1 MMKHK
6 KITVLLAILL
16 TASCLMGGCQNFLF
30 AENVPFTW
38 KDEYDSEQ
46 ARQDRLHIDSYEP
59 IGKGVIKDL
68 SHDGRH
74 LLLLNTSTVPPIT
87 YSAEIL
93 SPGDNE
99 NRLISFLTAEK
110 KQQSMAFDDDSLGL
124 FYVEENPGKAGATVN
139 QLAWTSGDKS
149 TTRTISAPGEN
160 VNSNFAVYEHDKV
173 VYANDKN
180 EVILADTAGERTV
193 YSTGGLI
200 SLGKIFYCQSDNNLY
215 FTAADPGDE
224 NIAGLYQAAIG
235 ETNELEPER
244 IDKNIVDFSV
254 DDANGQLVYI
264 KFHHNTRR
272 LAYLELANTKRRG
285 KVVGEGNFTSC
296 RFTPD
301 GENIIYTRFSANN
314 LRSNQSLWITDK
326 DGAEALQ
333 LTSPLNIT
341 SDIFFHPQEKTLYFS
356 AGSQGGISTS
366 DTGDQTASNV
376 YQLSFSIE

>member
-1 MMKHK
+1 MKHK
-6 KITVLLAILL
+6 LSAVILILFGATLLLA
-16 TASCLMGGCQNFLF
+16 GCQNFLF

-46 ARQDRLHIDSYEP
+46 ARQNRLHISNYES

-68 SHDGRH
+68 SHDGKH

-99 NRLISFLTAEK
+99 NWLISFLTSEK
-110 KQQSMAFDDDSLGL
+110 KQQNMAFDDGSLGL
-124 FYVEENPGKAGATVN
+124 FYVEENSGKAGATVN

-160 VNSNFAVYEHDKV
+160 VNSNFAVYEYDKV
-173 VYANDKN
+173 AYANDKN
-180 EVILADTAGERTV
+180 EVILANTSGERTV

-200 SLGKIFYCQSDNNLY
+200 SIGKIYYSQSDNNLY
-215 FTAADPGDE
+215 FTAADPQDE
-224 NIAGLYQAAIG
+224 NIAGLYRAPLS

-244 IDKNIVDFSV
+244 IDKNIVDFSLN
-254 DDANGQLVYI
+254 DTSGQLVYI

-272 LAYLELANTKRRG
+272 LAYLDLDNGTRRG
-285 KVVGEGNFTSC
+285 KVIGEGNFTSC

-301 GENIIYTRFSANN
+301 GEYIIYTRFSANN

-326 DGAEALQ
+326 DGKEPLQ
-333 LTSPLNIT
+333 LTSPLYIT
-341 SDIFFHPQEKTLYFS
+341 SDIFFHPKEKTLYFS
-356 AGSQGGISTS
+356 AGTQGGATTG
-366 DTGDQTASNV
+366 DTGDQNISNV
-376 YQLSFSIE
+376 YQLSFTIE